1 MQTPLHCAAW
11 RNNSD
16 VVKILVE
23 NGADVNAKD
32 KVRVTLLY
40 SKINLKK
47 REKQQKMNIKF
58 KSISKTVIHKLVSS
72 CNGKSHSNLFRESTS
87 TEQ

>member
-1 MQTPLHCAAW
+1 M
-11 RNNSD
+11 D
-16 VVKILVE
+16 

-47 REKQQKMNIKF
+47 KR
-58 KSISKTVIHKLVSS
+58 KTAKDEYQI
-72 CNGKSHSNLFRESTS
+72 
-87 TEQ
+87 